1 MWSFLALMMGFGSGH
16 VHMAAPSVAMWQSER
31 EEGSPKTGKSLPRK
45 LGKALSVEVGHQS
58 EDV

>member
-1 MWSFLALMMGFGSGH
+1 MMGFGSGH

-31 EEGSPKTGKSLPRK
+31 EEGSPKTGRSFPRK
-45 LGKALSVEVGHQS
+45 LGQALSTEVGHQS